1 MKKKTV
7 FIIIGIICII
17 LATTISIIAIRNKKP
32 NLDYQLE
39 VVSEIN
45 YMVFMDNS
53 KYGVINKN
61 GEIIIE
67 SKYDEIQIPNP
78 SKPLFIC
85 KYDYDTEKNQYKIKV
100 LNEKSEQI
108 LYQYVIVEA
117 IELNSGISPI
127 PYEKSVLKFV
137 DNNKYG
143 LIDFNGK
150 VIAKPNYDE
159 INSFDYNE
167 GLLLVKKDNKYG
179 VININGVT
187 VVKEEYD
194 KIESD
199 GYYEDNETQYKKS
212 GFIVGKNKD
221 NSIKYGYI
229 NRNAELVL
237 DTKYEQIDRIENPEK
252 NNDIYLIAIEN
263 GQAGFYK
270 NKDNI
275 IKHEYEDIEYDKN
288 NKCLVLQKNS
298 KQGLADFNGNI
309 QIELKYDNIIISG
322 KYVNAQSG
330 DNIEVF
336 DYSTKQK
343 INYDNVIGL
352 NQTSSEKYSIA
363 ITDNETFKI
372 IDNEN
377 KELKTRE
384 YQYLEYIYGDY
395 FITYK
400 NKKFGI
406 INSNGDK
413 IVDFKYDS
421 IQKIPNTNL
430 VQAVIFNKN
439 TTDLIK
445 DEKVILSMKNAEI
458 LIKENFLI
466 ISSDS
471 KRMYINFDGEII
483 ENKNLFE
490 SKLYAYNQSGKWGF
504 MNNNGEGVIECNY
517 DFVTEFNSNGFA
529 GIKQNGKWGVINIDG
544 EIIVEPKYEI
554 NSNSPNFIGKYY
566 ELDKGYG
573 YNYYVCQ

>member
-45 YMVFMDNS
+45 YMVFMDNN

-377 KELKTRE
+377 NELKTRE

-483 ENKNLFE
+483 ENKSLFE

>member
-45 YMVFMDNS
+45 YMVFMDNN

-322 KYVNAQSG
+322 KYINAQSG

-458 LIKENFLI
+458 FIKENFLI

-483 ENKNLFE
+483 ENRNLFE
-490 SKLYAYNQSGKWGF
+490 SRLYAYNQSGKWGF
-504 MNNNGEGVIECNY
+504 VNNNGESVIECNY

>member
-45 YMVFMDNS
+45 YMVFMDNN

-322 KYVNAQSG
+322 KYINAQSG

>member
-45 YMVFMDNS
+45 YMVFMDNN

-504 MNNNGEGVIECNY
+504 MNYNGEGVIECNY